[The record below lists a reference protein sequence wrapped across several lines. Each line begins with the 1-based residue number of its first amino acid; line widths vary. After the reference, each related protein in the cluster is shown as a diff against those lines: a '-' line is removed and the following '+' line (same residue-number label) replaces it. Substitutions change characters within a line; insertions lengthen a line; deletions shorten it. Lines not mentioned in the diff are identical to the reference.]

1 MISQARQ
8 SEFSESSAKYPGI
21 SSELQTILQR
31 VVDDVVAGL
40 GCVGAMVAT
49 LEADNTLPV
58 RAYSVDIAPGLLRQ
72 LESRL
77 GISFVSDRS
86 VAYLDDRRFKDNL
99 AVRAVSG
106 KNGRPEAV
114 VSGNLHDLFRPV
126 VNKRLSDLAQRL
138 TGIKQV
144 IAVPFFL
151 EDEVVGNLF
160 AAAREEFSP
169 RDINFLTAFGHQA
182 ATAIQS
188 QRRLAETQA
197 LERVILALQANI
209 TDETEV
215 LQTVVD
221 AVVQKLGY
229 AGAMVATLEPDN
241 SLPVRAYSVDIAPG
255 LLRQLE
261 DRLGVSM
268 IGPRSVVYI
277 YDERFKDNL
286 SVRAVKG
293 TNSHPEIVTS
303 NELYDLFRPVV
314 NKPLS
319 DLAQKLTGI
328 RQVVA
333 VPFFLEDEVV
343 GNLFVATRRAKFS
356 TREKGILTT
365 FGQQAAVGIRN
376 ARLYR
381 KSEERR
387 QIAQMFGKMAFSA
400 AAYVHELRN
409 HVGNFRTYLDLTR
422 LLPQLSAEQSQAV
435 LESAPDVLLHLNR
448 VVDIL
453 DNLHEPWRDTPDVPT
468 DVNTC
473 LTWAIRKVFP
483 KAMVGSK
490 ALEEETLDT
499 RAGIIVRMSLA
510 TGLPTVKTSP
520 DMLVEMF
527 RILMKNSAEAI
538 KEKGQGNEL
547 WLESRLGADSAVEVV
562 IRDRGTGIKP
572 ENLNRIFELGWSTK
586 KEGMGFGLFWA
597 KDFVEGLGGNIQVES
612 VWGQGTTFCVSLPV
626 SVNSS
631 QHPAPQRRSRR
642 SRPPQQLPRPLSHRR
657 LDCPLLDRHRAG
669 PTGAAPGDGTT
680 PSRL

>member
-1 MISQARQ
+1 MPEIPMISQTGQ
-8 SEFSESSAKYPGI
+8 SEFPQSSTKYPGI
-21 SSELQTILQR
+21 SSELQTVLQH

-40 GCVGAMVAT
+40 SCVGAMVAT

-58 RAYSVDIAPGLLRQ
+58 RAYTVDIAPGLLRQ

-77 GISFVSDRS
+77 GISFVGARS

-99 AVRAVSG
+99 AVRAIHG

-138 TGIKQV
+138 IGIKQV

-151 EDEVVGNLF
+151 EEEVVGNLF
-160 AAAREEFSP
+160 AAAREEFSQ

-215 LQTVVD
+215 LQTIVD

-255 LLRQLE
+255 LLKQLE

-277 YDERFKDNL
+277 HDERFKDNL

-293 TNSHPEIVTS
+293 ANGHPEITIS
-303 NELYDLFRPVV
+303 DELHDLFRPVV
-314 NKPLS
+314 SKPLS
-319 DLAQKLTGI
+319 DLAQRLTGI

-356 TREKGILTT
+356 EREKEILTA

-387 QIAQMFGKMAFSA
+387 QIAQVFGKMAFSA

-409 HVGNFRTYLDLTR
+409 QISTFRAYMDLTR
-422 LLPQLSAEQSQAV
+422 LLPKLSAEQSQQV
-435 LESAPDVLLHLNR
+435 LENAPEISFHLDR
-448 VVDIL
+448 AAVIL
-453 DNLHEPWRDTPDVPT
+453 DNLHEPWRAAPDVPT
-468 DVNTC
+468 DVNAC
-473 LTWAIRKVFP
+473 VTWAIRKVFP
-483 KAMVGSK
+483 RAEMGLKAP
-490 ALEEETLDT
+490 EEAALDT
-499 RAGIIVRMSLA
+499 RAGIIVRMSLPA
-510 TGLPTVKTSP
+510 GLPTVKTSP
-520 DMLVEMF
+520 DMLIEVF
-527 RILMKNSAEAI
+527 RVLVKNAAEAI
-538 KEKGQGNEL
+538 KERGQGKEL
-547 WLESRLGADSAVEVV
+547 RLESRRGADSTVEVV
-562 IRDRGTGIKP
+562 IRDCGTGIKP

-597 KDFVEGLGGNIQVES
+597 KDFVEGLGGDIQVES

-626 SVNSS
+626 SVK
-631 QHPAPQRRSRR
+631 
-642 SRPPQQLPRPLSHRR
+642 
-657 LDCPLLDRHRAG
+657 
-669 PTGAAPGDGTT
+669 
-680 PSRL
+680 

>member
-1 MISQARQ
+1 MISQTGQ
-8 SEFSESSAKYPGI
+8 SEFSQSSAKYPGI
-21 SSELQTILQR
+21 SSGLQTVLQH

-77 GISFVSDRS
+77 GISIVGARS
-86 VAYLDDRRFKDNL
+86 VAYLDERRFKDNL
-99 AVRAVSG
+99 AVRAIHG
-106 KNGRPEAV
+106 KNGHPEAV

-144 IAVPFFL
+144 VAVPFFL

-215 LQTVVD
+215 LQTIVD

-268 IGPRSVVYI
+268 VGSRSVAYI
-277 YDERFKDNL
+277 HDERFKDNL

-293 TNSHPEIVTS
+293 TNGHPEIVTS
-303 NELYDLFRPVV
+303 GELHDLFRPVV

-356 TREKGILTT
+356 AREEGILTT

-409 HVGNFRTYLDLTR
+409 HIGNFRTYLDLTR
-422 LLPQLSAEQSQAV
+422 LLPQLSAERSQEV
-435 LESAPDVLLHLNR
+435 LESVPDVLVHLNR
-448 VVDIL
+448 AADIL
-453 DNLHEPWRDTPDVPT
+453 DNLREPWRDTPDVPT
-468 DVNTC
+468 DVNAC

-483 KAMVGSK
+483 KARMGLQ
-490 ALEEETLDT
+490 APEEDTLDT
-499 RAGIIVRMSLA
+499 RAGIIVRMSLPA
-510 TGLPTVKTSP
+510 GLPTVKTSP
-520 DMLVEMF
+520 DMLIEVF
-527 RILMKNSAEAI
+527 RVLVKNAAEAI
-538 KEKGQGNEL
+538 KEKGRGNEL

-562 IRDRGTGIKP
+562 IRDCGTGIKP

-626 SVNSS
+626 SV
-631 QHPAPQRRSRR
+631 Q
-642 SRPPQQLPRPLSHRR
+642 
-657 LDCPLLDRHRAG
+657 
-669 PTGAAPGDGTT
+669 
-680 PSRL
+680 

>member
-1 MISQARQ
+1 LVSLFNTGTPEIPMISQAGQ
-8 SEFSESSAKYPGI
+8 GQFPQSSADYPGI
-21 SSELQTILQR
+21 SSELQTVLQH

-40 GCVGAMVAT
+40 SCVGAMVAT
-49 LEADNTLPV
+49 LEAGNTLPV

-77 GISFVSDRS
+77 GISFVGARS

-99 AVRAVSG
+99 AVRAIHG
-106 KNGRPEAV
+106 KNGHPEAV
-114 VSGNLHDLFRPV
+114 VSGSLHDLFRPV

-144 IAVPFFL
+144 VAVPFFL

-160 AAAREEFSP
+160 AAARDEFSL

-188 QRRLAETQA
+188 QRRLVETQA

-215 LQTVVD
+215 LQTIVD
-221 AVVQKLGY
+221 AVVHKLGY
-229 AGAMVATLEPDN
+229 AGAMVATLESNN
-241 SLPVRAYSVDIAPG
+241 SLPVRAYSVDIAQG

-261 DRLGVSM
+261 DRLGVGM
-268 IGPRSVVYI
+268 IGPRSVAYI

-286 SVRAVKG
+286 SVRAIKG
-293 TNSHPEIVTS
+293 ANGRPEIVTS
-303 NELYDLFRPVV
+303 GELYDLFRPVV

-328 RQVVA
+328 KQVVA

-356 TREKGILTT
+356 GREKGILTT

-387 QIAQMFGKMAFSA
+387 RIAQMFGKMAFSA

-409 HVGNFRTYLDLTR
+409 HIGNFRTYLDLTR
-422 LLPQLSAEQSQAV
+422 LLPQLSAERSQEV
-435 LESAPDVLLHLNR
+435 LETALDVLLHLNR
-448 VVDIL
+448 AADIL
-453 DNLHEPWRDTPDVPT
+453 DNLHEPWRDTPDIPT
-468 DVNTC
+468 DVNAC

-483 KAMVGSK
+483 KARLGLR
-490 ALEEETLDT
+490 ALENDVLDT
-499 RAGIIVRMSLA
+499 QAGIVVHTSLPA
-510 TGLPTVKTSP
+510 GLPAIKTSP
-520 DMLVEMF
+520 DMLIEVF
-527 RILMKNSAEAI
+527 RVLVKNAAEAI
-538 KEKGQGNEL
+538 QERGQGNDL
-547 WLESRLGADSAVEVV
+547 WLESRLGAASVIEVM
-562 IRDRGTGIKP
+562 IRDCGTGIKS
-572 ENLNRIFELGWSTK
+572 ENLNKIFELGWSTK

-626 SVNSS
+626 SVK
-631 QHPAPQRRSRR
+631 
-642 SRPPQQLPRPLSHRR
+642 
-657 LDCPLLDRHRAG
+657 
-669 PTGAAPGDGTT
+669 
-680 PSRL
+680 